1 MAQPLILVT
10 SDQKSFDGYLW
21 SATPIQYLDAVA
33 AVAGG
38 VPVQVPALDEP
49 VDVDVLLDRADGV
62 LLTGSRSNVHPTHY
76 GEEVTEEAEPFDPA
90 RDAVS
95 IRLIRRALDR
105 GVPLLAVCRGLQE
118 LNVALG
124 GTLHPAIHN
133 LPERMDHRAPE
144 SDDNAVRF
152 QLRHD
157 VRLDPEGDLAGI
169 VGETTVHVN
178 SLHRQGILTLAAPLK
193 VEARAEDGTIEA
205 VRVEGAKSFAYGVQW
220 HPEFWARTD
229 PPSRRLFEAFG
240 AAARGYLAGRTRIG
254 SAA

>member
-10 SDQKSFDGYLW
+10 SDQKTFDGYLW

-38 VPVQVPALDEP
+38 VPVQVPSLDEP

-62 LLTGSRSNVHPTHY
+62 LLTGSRSNVHPSHY
-76 GEEVTEEAEPFDPA
+76 GEDATEEAAPFDPA
-90 RDAVS
+90 RDAVT
-95 IRLIRRALDR
+95 IRLIRRTLER

-124 GTLHPAIHN
+124 GKLHPAIHS
-133 LPERMDHRAPE
+133 LPDRMDHRAPE

-152 QLRHD
+152 GLRHD
-157 VRLDPEGDLAGI
+157 VALDPAGDLAGI
-169 VGETTVHVN
+169 IGDTTVHVN
-178 SLHRQGILTLAAPLK
+178 SLHRQGILTLADGLA
-193 VEARAEDGTIEA
+193 VEARAADGTIEA
-205 VRVEGAKSFAYGVQW
+205 VRVDGAKAFAYGVQW

-240 AAARGYLAGRTRIG
+240 EAARGYLATRGQLG